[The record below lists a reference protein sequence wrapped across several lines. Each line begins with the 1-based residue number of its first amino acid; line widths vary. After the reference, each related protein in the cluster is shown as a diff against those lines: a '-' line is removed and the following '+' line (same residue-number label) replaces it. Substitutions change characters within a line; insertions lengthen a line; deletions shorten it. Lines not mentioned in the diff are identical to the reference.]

1 MLGQRG
7 EGTGQS
13 LVIKQERSGL
23 VLGPGGLGRVSF
35 PEIPPERTA
44 VDRTG
49 LDSDER
55 GDGVCSVRERGRPK
69 Y

>member
-49 LDSDER
+49 LDSDE
-55 GDGVCSVRERGRPK
+55 
-69 Y
+69 